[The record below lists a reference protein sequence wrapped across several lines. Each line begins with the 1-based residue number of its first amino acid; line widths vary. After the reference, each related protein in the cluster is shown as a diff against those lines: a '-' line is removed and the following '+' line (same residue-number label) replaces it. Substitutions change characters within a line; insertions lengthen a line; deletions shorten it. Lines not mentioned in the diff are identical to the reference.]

1 MISEGAQQDQ
11 SYVDLIRRL
20 EFFMC
25 LFETRPVTHEGLLDS
40 RAGEEDVI
48 VCHKSLGLLGLGRN
62 LLALPV

>member
-20 EFFMC
+20 EFFVC

-48 VCHKSLGLLGLGRN
+48 VCH
-62 LLALPV
+62 